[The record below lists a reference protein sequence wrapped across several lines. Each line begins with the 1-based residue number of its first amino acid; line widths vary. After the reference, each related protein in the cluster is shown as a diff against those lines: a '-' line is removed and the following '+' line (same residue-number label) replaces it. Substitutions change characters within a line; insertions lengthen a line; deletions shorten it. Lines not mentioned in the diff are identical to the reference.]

1 MKEMANKL
9 VHGFK
14 QKIIVLKFKDRDFDQ
29 TSESH
34 AVGSL
39 SPER

>member
-1 MKEMANKL
+1 MKEMPNKL

-14 QKIIVLKFKDRDFDQ
+14 QKVIVLKLKDRDSDQ